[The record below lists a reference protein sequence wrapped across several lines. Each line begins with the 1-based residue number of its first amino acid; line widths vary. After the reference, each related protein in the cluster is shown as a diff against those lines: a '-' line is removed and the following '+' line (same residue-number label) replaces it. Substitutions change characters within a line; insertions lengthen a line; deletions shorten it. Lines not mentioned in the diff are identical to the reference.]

1 MTRIAVVGEAL
12 VDVVVGGESHAGGS
26 PMNVAVGLTR
36 LGYPSELNAWIGSDG
51 HGDLIRA
58 HLAADGVQLGAGT
71 RSEGP
76 SWTASVDLDADGRAE
91 YAFRLH
97 GDIPIPAIDEYE
109 LVHTGSIGAL
119 REPASSALLEA
130 FRAAPARTVR
140 SFDPNIRA
148 AVIGP
153 AAADRVFALAA
164 SAQIVKLSDEDA
176 AWLRPGQHP
185 ADVLRELAD
194 GGTRFAVVTRGP
206 EGALALVDGVVY
218 ERPALPVTVADTI
231 GAGDAFMS
239 GLLFGLLRDGA
250 DRLIAGG
257 APIPAQLV
265 TSALD
270 TALTSAAIAVSRVG
284 ANPPHSDELAAG
296 SVRQS

>member
-12 VDVVVGGESHAGGS
+12 VDVVVGGDSHAGGS

-58 HLAADGVQLGAGT
+58 HLAADGVPLGAGT

-76 SWTASVDLDADGRAE
+76 SWTASVELDADGRAE

-97 GDIPIPAIDEYE
+97 GDISVPAIDEYE

-130 FRAAPARTVR
+130 FRAALARTVR

-153 AAADRVFALAA
+153 AADRVFALAA

-176 AWLRPGQHP
+176 AWLRPGRHP
-185 ADVLRELAD
+185 ADVLLELAD
-194 GGTRFAVVTRGP
+194 GGTRFAVITRGP

-218 ERPALPVTVADTI
+218 ERPALPVIVADTI

-239 GLLFGLLRDGA
+239 GLLFGMLRDGA

-257 APIPAQLV
+257 APIPPQLV
-265 TSALD
+265 MSALD
-270 TALTSAAIAVSRVG
+270 TALASAAIAVSRAG
-284 ANPPHSDELAAG
+284 ANPPHPDELAAR
-296 SVRQS
+296 SVRQP